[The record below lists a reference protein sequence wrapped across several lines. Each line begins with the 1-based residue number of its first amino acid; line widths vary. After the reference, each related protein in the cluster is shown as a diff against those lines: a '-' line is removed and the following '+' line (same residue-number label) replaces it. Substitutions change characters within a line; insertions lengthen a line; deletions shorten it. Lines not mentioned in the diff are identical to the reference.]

1 MVLIFSKMLSTIVM
15 IVVSNYKKRFEMI
28 IDEVLRLNT
37 KKQEIISFFKNNKI
51 RFDKNIEIF
60 NEIKKDKSRF

>member
-1 MVLIFSKMLSTIVM
+1 
-15 IVVSNYKKRFEMI
+15 MI

-37 KKQEIISFFKNNKI
+37 KKQEIISFFKNNKT

-60 NEIKKDKSRF
+60 NEIKKDKADFNFYNSLI